1 MSSDAARR
9 IDAELDAIGARAEE
23 VLESLRAYVHKVDHF
38 SYSELAAIGRYV
50 GKTRQEISALGP
62 AGISQRRIPQA
73 GAELDA
79 MVRDSA
85 AAADQIMTAAEA
97 LLAHESDDLEAY
109 RAFVCEQAMVI
120 LEACGFHDINGQ
132 RISKVVDVL
141 KVIESRTHRFATEL
155 GLSDELGADG
165 DVAPA
170 GLINGPALD
179 TGSVDQSSID
189 DLFASTPRESAA

>member
-9 IDAELDAIGARAEE
+9 IDAELDAIGARAEA

-38 SYSELAAIGRYV
+38 THGELAAIGRYV
-50 GKTRQEISALGP
+50 GKTREEISALAP

-97 LLAHESDDLEAY
+97 LLSHEGEDLEAY
-109 RAFVCEQAMVI
+109 RTFVSEQAMII
-120 LEACGFHDINGQ
+120 LEACGFHDLNGQ
-132 RISKVVDVL
+132 RVSKVVDVL
-141 KVIESRTHRFATEL
+141 KVIEARTHRFATEL
-155 GLSDELGADG
+155 GLSDEGGQDS
-165 DVAPA
+165 DIDPA
-170 GLINGPALD
+170 SLINGPALD

-189 DLFASTPRESAA
+189 DLFASTSAA